1 MLTIKLLRI
10 LKNGLCMSRYP
21 EDKHYLLTTSGQLK
35 KQITKR
41 REKRILKE
49 ERREQNERV
58 EINKESKLK

>member
-1 MLTIKLLRI
+1 
-10 LKNGLCMSRYP
+10 MSRYP